1 MWNNSFDD
9 TCQYGKQSFKNN
21 SDLQC
26 HAKITLTFRPSV
38 NDNGKSV

>member
-26 HAKITLTFRPSV
+26 HAKITLTLRPSV